1 MKTYWEIK
9 ETIDAARS
17 VVEEHEY
24 GFGYS
29 RKSSDHASNGMS
41 SLKKSN
47 LKVNHSANSEHD
59 SGNTP
64 GSAQHKNPD
73 VTDHYER
80 GAKPHRDSP
89 SGVTLHTSA
98 AKAHDSAK
106 HFKKSDD
113 HSEDED
119 ED

>member
-1 MKTYWEIK
+1 MKTYWDIK
-9 ETIDAARS
+9 ETIDAVRS
-17 VVEEHEY
+17 VAEEHEY

-29 RKSSDHASNGMS
+29 SKSSGHADKGMS

-47 LKVNHSANSEHD
+47 LKVNHIGNSEHD

-64 GSAQHKNPD
+64 GSKPHSKPD
-73 VTDHYER
+73 VTVHYER
-80 GAKPHRDSP
+80 GDKPHRDSP
-89 SGVTLHTSA
+89 SGATLHSSA
-98 AKAHDSAK
+98 AKSHDSAK

-119 ED
+119 DE